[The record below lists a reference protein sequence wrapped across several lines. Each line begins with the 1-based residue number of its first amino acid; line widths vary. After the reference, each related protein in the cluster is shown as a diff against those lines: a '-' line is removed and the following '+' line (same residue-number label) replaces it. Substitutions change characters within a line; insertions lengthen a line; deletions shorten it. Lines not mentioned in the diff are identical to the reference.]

1 MNILTGL
8 IIIVVGSI
16 IVIKSEALLNSFG
29 RIAFFE
35 QHLGTSGG
43 SRLGYKLIGMLVIF
57 IGILIAVDLMG
68 GFLEWITS
76 PLTKYSQ

>member
-1 MNILTGL
+1 MNILIGL
-8 IIIVVGSI
+8 VIITIGAL
-16 IVIKSEALLNSFG
+16 IVIKSEMLLNSFG

-35 QHLGTSGG
+35 RYLGTSGG
-43 SRLGYKLIGMLVIF
+43 SRLGYKFVGMLVVF

-76 PLTKYSQ
+76 PLTRYN